1 MTNQEASLGAIIIG
15 TPLAFLLTG
24 MLLVQCYIY
33 WKTSRSG
40 DTWHIQSLVAILLL
54 LDLIHSM
61 FVWIASWKWFVTGRE
76 KDLDKIPVTLSLSII
91 VTAISTL
98 MAHSMY
104 SWRIFKLSGRNYWI
118 TLPIMT
124 LAVLRVVA
132 ATFSGGYMIH
142 LKSFET
148 FRVTAGWVIS
158 LGLALSCI
166 VDVLITGAM
175 MAILRRTRV
184 KSLTMDS
191 VIDSLIIYTLENG
204 SVTAI
209 TTVASLVC
217 WVAMDNLIF
226 LGLHFVIAKLYAN
239 SVLAML
245 NYRQFL
251 RRTGESRSRSGL
263 VDMEVI
269 RLRSVSSS
277 TPKIPVVA
285 VSINRT
291 MQMHTDFDTR
301 RK

>member
-251 RRTGESRSRSGL
+251 RRTSESRPRSGL

-285 VSINRT
+285 VTINRT